1 MSQFLYTTLSLF
13 TLAAKRLWNLR
24 LLMLAL
30 LLGLIAAV
38 GIMSSVP
45 MYADATQN
53 RLLQGELTEAGTHRP
68 PFAFMW
74 RYVGA
79 WNGNISLDEYAPVDE
94 YLREQAPGIIGLP
107 AQQIVR
113 HISSDKLRLFA
124 SGDTNFDENA
134 PLLWANA
141 GFITDLADHI
151 RLAEGA
157 FPTDDGPSIQALV
170 TQATAERLG
179 LQVGET
185 YTLFGQGRDGA
196 QIPLTV
202 SGIWTPADPADP
214 FWFYSP
220 DSFNETV
227 LTTETT
233 FQDQIAP
240 LLDKPVST
248 AVWYLVLDGR
258 TVRPAKVSRLLNDIS
273 TAESRVTA
281 LLNNTNLEI
290 SPVAALQNYGSSA
303 DVLTLTLT
311 VFSLPVVGLTLYFIN
326 LIAGMTVR
334 RSRSEIAILRSR
346 GTTRR
351 QILLIYLLEGLLL
364 GALGLVAGLLGG
376 SWIAQM
382 MGRTRTFLD
391 TAVFADRTL
400 DDLVTTISPNA
411 LIYAGLAILLTLL
424 ALLIP
429 AYRSSRHTIVTLR
442 TRQARDLQKPVW
454 QRYFID
460 VLLLIPPLYGW
471 YQLNQ
476 QGTLTTLGQGNDP
489 FANPLLF
496 LVPVLFS
503 FSLGLFAIRFF
514 PWVMGTLSWA
524 TRRLPSTT
532 LLITMRQLARSAGQY
547 TGSLLL
553 LTLTLSLATFTAS
566 MAVTLDDHL
575 FDQAYYKIGADL
587 NLTELGENTEEPE
600 RPSQPGQTPQPQ
612 SNQDDN
618 DEPKWLFLPVNEHL
632 AVEGVKY
639 AARVGEYKAIS
650 TIGGRQ
656 RQGRI
661 LGIDRIDFAKVAFF
675 RRDFASNESLG
686 GVLNR
691 LAVSRDYLLVS
702 RDFMTQNAL
711 NVGDPLRLVVETTG
725 EFTDVEFIIAAP
737 LDYFPTMYPQD
748 GPFFVAQLDYLHESM
763 GGQFPYNVWLRV
775 EDGVSDTAVIQGVRD
790 LGLLVVSANSAQE
803 TIDAEQERP
812 ERQGLFGLLSVGF
825 GAAAILTVLG
835 FLVFAIVSFKRRF
848 IELGMLRAIGLS
860 VGQMA
865 VYLAG
870 EQAALIVT
878 GMGLGTGLG
887 VWASVLFIPFFQ
899 VGNDKTAL
907 VPPFVVKIAWEQ
919 IGAIYTI
926 FGAMFVVVV
935 AILIIL
941 LIRMKVFEA
950 VKLGETV

>member
-1 MSQFLYTTLSLF
+1 
-13 TLAAKRLWNLR
+13 
-24 LLMLAL
+24 
-30 LLGLIAAV
+30 
-38 GIMSSVP
+38 
-45 MYADATQN
+45 
-53 RLLQGELTEAGTHRP
+53 P
-68 PFAFMW
+68 P
-74 RYVGA
+74 
-79 WNGNISLDEYAPVDE
+79 
-94 YLREQAPGIIGLP
+94 
-107 AQQIVR
+107 QQIIR
-113 HISSDKLRLFA
+113 HVSSDKLRLFA
-124 SGDTNFDENA
+124 TGDSNFDENA

-157 FPTDDGPSIQALV
+157 FPSDDDGTIQALV
-170 TQATAERLG
+170 TQSTAERLG

-202 SGIWTPADPADP
+202 AGIWTPTDPADP
-214 FWFYSP
+214 FWFYAP

-227 LTTETT
+227 LTTEAA
-233 FQDQIAP
+233 FRQQIAP
-240 LLDKPVST
+240 LLDEPVST

-258 TVRPAKVSRLLNDIS
+258 TVRPANVNRLLDNIS
-273 TAESRVTA
+273 TAESRANA
-281 LLNNTNLEI
+281 LLSNTALEI
-290 SPVAALQNYGSSA
+290 SPVDALQSYGSSA

-311 VFSLPVVGLTLYFIN
+311 VFSLPVVGLTLYFIS
-326 LIAGMTVR
+326 LIAGMVVR

-351 QILLIYLLEGLLL
+351 QILAIYIVEGVLL
-364 GALGLVAGLLGG
+364 GALGLGIGLLGG
-376 SWIAQM
+376 SWVAQL

-391 TAVFADRTL
+391 TAVFATRSI

-411 LIYAGLAILLTLL
+411 LIYAGLAVLLTFL

-429 AYRSSRHTIVTLR
+429 AFRTSRHTIVTLR
-442 TRQARDLQKPVW
+442 TLQARDLKKPVW
-454 QRYFID
+454 QRYFLD
-460 VLLLIPPLYGW
+460 VMLLIPPLYGW
-471 YQLNQ
+471 YQLDQ
-476 QGTLTTLGQGNDP
+476 QGTLTTLGTGNDP

-496 LVPVLFS
+496 LVPILFS

-514 PWVMGTLSWA
+514 PWVMGTLSWM

-532 LLITMRQLARSAGQY
+532 LLITLRQLARSAGQY

-575 FDQAYYKIGADL
+575 FDQAYYKVGADL
-587 NLTELGENTEEPE
+587 NLAELGENTEEPE
-600 RPSQPGQTPQPQ
+600 RPQQQGQPQPQ
-612 SNQDDN
+612 QQPDEDGE
-618 DEPKWLFLPVNEHL
+618 DEPKWLFLPVTDHL
-632 AVEGVKY
+632 EVDGVTY
-639 AARVGEYKAIS
+639 ATRVGEYKAIS
-650 TIGGRQ
+650 SIGGRQ

-661 LGIDRIDFAKVAFF
+661 LGIDRIDFANVAFF

-702 RDFMTQNAL
+702 RDFMTQNGL
-711 NVGDPLRLVVETTG
+711 NVGDPVRLNVEASG
-725 EFTDVEFIIAAP
+725 EFADVEFIIAAP

-763 GGQFPYNVWLRV
+763 GGQYPYNVWLAV
-775 EDGVSDTAVIQGVRD
+775 DDGVSSTAVTQAVRD
-790 LGLLVVSANSAQE
+790 LGLLVVTTTSAKE
-803 TIDAEQERP
+803 TVDAEQARP

-825 GAAAILTVLG
+825 SAAAILTVLG

-860 VGQMA
+860 IGQMA

-870 EQAALIVT
+870 EQAALIAA

-887 VWASVLFIPFFQ
+887 VWASILFIPFFQ
-899 VGNDKTAL
+899 VGNDKAAL
-907 VPPFVVKIAWEQ
+907 VPPFVVQVAWEQ
-919 IGAIYTI
+919 IGFIYMI
-926 FGAMFVVVV
+926 FGAMFIVVV
-935 AILIIL
+935 AILIVL